1 MSVEIIRALD
11 ELEKEKGIM
20 KSYML
25 DRISQGMIAAYKAL
39 FKKDPY
45 NAPTD
50 NVEATI
56 DPKTGVI
63 SVYVTKTVVDDE
75 PENYSTEITV
85 ENAMKYTP
93 NPSIGD
99 QIKIEV
105 DTKDFSR
112 IATQT
117 AKQVIIQGI
126 REAERGM
133 VLAEFSS
140 KEHEILSATV
150 IRIDQRYGNI
160 VLEIGGARDKT
171 EVMMQ
176 ASEQV
181 KGEVIKEGDII
192 KVYVAEVR
200 NGTKGPQIVIS
211 RTHPGLVKR
220 LFELEVPEIYDGTV
234 VVSAVAR
241 EAGSR
246 SKIAVYATDENVDPV
261 GACVGP
267 RGARV
272 GAIVNELKGEKIDII
287 RHYDDPAKFVA
298 EALSPSE
305 VMSVSMNEDGKS
317 CTVIVPDTQLSLAI
331 GKEGQNARLAAKLTG
346 LKIDIKP
353 QSQAQ

>member
-1 MSVEIIRALD
+1 MSVEIIKALD
-11 ELEKEKGIM
+11 ELEAEKGIM

-56 DPKTGVI
+56 DPETGVI
-63 SVYVTKTVVDDE
+63 SVFVTKIVVDDE

-85 ENAMKYTP
+85 EDAQKYTP
-93 NPSIGD
+93 NPQLGD
-99 QIKIEV
+99 KIKIEV

-150 IRIDQRYGNI
+150 VRVDPKYGNI
-160 VLEIGGARDKT
+160 VLEIGGTRDKT

-181 KGEVIKEGDII
+181 RGEEIKEGDII

-246 SKIAVYATDENVDPV
+246 SKIAVY
-261 GACVGP
+261 
-267 RGARV
+267 
-272 GAIVNELKGEKIDII
+272 
-287 RHYDDPAKFVA
+287 
-298 EALSPSE
+298 
-305 VMSVSMNEDGKS
+305 
-317 CTVIVPDTQLSLAI
+317 LSLI
-331 GKEGQNARLAAKLTG
+331 H
-346 LKIDIKP
+346 I
-353 QSQAQ
+353 

>member
-1 MSVEIIRALD
+1 MSVEIIKALD
-11 ELEKEKGIM
+11 ELEAEKGIM

-56 DPKTGVI
+56 DPETGVI
-63 SVYVTKTVVDDE
+63 SVFVTKIVVDDE

-85 ENAMKYTP
+85 EDAQKYTP
-93 NPSIGD
+93 NPQLGD
-99 QIKIEV
+99 KIKIEV

-150 IRIDQRYGNI
+150 VRVDPKYGNI
-160 VLEIGGARDKT
+160 VLEIGGTRDKT
-171 EVMMQ
+171 EVMIQ

-181 KGEVIKEGDII
+181 RGEEIKEGDII

-287 RHYDDPAKFVA
+287 RHFDDPAKFVA

-305 VMSVSMNEDGKS
+305 VISVTMHEDGKS
-317 CTVIVPDTQLSLAI
+317 CTAIVPDNQLSLAI
-331 GKEGQNARLAAKLTG
+331 GKEGQNVRLAAKLTG
-346 LKIDIKP
+346 MKIDIKP
-353 QSQAQ
+353 ESQA

>member
-1 MSVEIIRALD
+1 MSVEIIKALD
-11 ELEKEKGIM
+11 ELEAEKGIM

-45 NAPTD
+45 NAQTD

-56 DPKTGVI
+56 DPETGVI
-63 SVYVTKTVVDDE
+63 SVFVTKIVVDDE

-85 ENAMKYTP
+85 EDAQKYTP
-93 NPSIGD
+93 NPQLGD
-99 QIKIEV
+99 KIKIEV

-150 IRIDQRYGNI
+150 VRVDPKYGNI
-160 VLEIGGARDKT
+160 VLEIGGTRDKT

-181 KGEVIKEGDII
+181 RGEEIKEGDII

-272 GAIVNELKGEKIDII
+272 GAMVNELKGEKIDII
-287 RHYDDPAKFVA
+287 RHFDDPAKFVA

-305 VMSVSMNEDGKS
+305 VISVTMHEDGKS
-317 CTVIVPDTQLSLAI
+317 CTAIVPDNQLSLAI
-331 GKEGQNARLAAKLTG
+331 GKEGQNVRLAAKLTG
-346 LKIDIKP
+346 MKIDIKP
-353 QSQAQ
+353 ESQA

>member
-1 MSVEIIRALD
+1 MSVEIIKALD
-11 ELEKEKGIM
+11 ELEAEKGIM

-56 DPKTGVI
+56 DPETGVI
-63 SVYVTKTVVDDE
+63 SVFVTKIVVDDE

-85 ENAMKYTP
+85 EDAQKYTP
-93 NPSIGD
+93 NPQLGD
-99 QIKIEV
+99 KIKIEV

-150 IRIDQRYGNI
+150 VRVDPKYGNI

-181 KGEVIKEGDII
+181 RGEEIKEGDII

-200 NGTKGPQIVIS
+200 NDTKGPQIVIS

-287 RHYDDPAKFVA
+287 RHFDDPAKFVA

-305 VMSVSMNEDGKS
+305 VISVTMHEDGKS
-317 CTVIVPDTQLSLAI
+317 CTAIVPDNQLSLAI
-331 GKEGQNARLAAKLTG
+331 GKEGQNVRLAAKLTG
-346 LKIDIKP
+346 MKIDIKP
-353 QSQAQ
+353 ESQA

>member
-1 MSVEIIRALD
+1 MSVEIIKALD
-11 ELEKEKGIM
+11 ELEAEKGIM

-56 DPKTGVI
+56 DPETGVI
-63 SVYVTKTVVDDE
+63 SVFVTKIVVDDE

-85 ENAMKYTP
+85 EDAQKYTP
-93 NPSIGD
+93 NPQLGD
-99 QIKIEV
+99 KIKIEV

-150 IRIDQRYGNI
+150 VRVDPKYGNI
-160 VLEIGGARDKT
+160 VLEIGGTRDKT

-181 KGEVIKEGDII
+181 RGEEIKEGDII

-287 RHYDDPAKFVA
+287 RHLDDPAKFVA
-298 EALSPSE
+298 EALSP
-305 VMSVSMNEDGKS
+305 
-317 CTVIVPDTQLSLAI
+317 
-331 GKEGQNARLAAKLTG
+331 
-346 LKIDIKP
+346 
-353 QSQAQ
+353 

>member
-1 MSVEIIRALD
+1 MSVEIIKALD
-11 ELEKEKGIM
+11 ELEAEKGIM

-56 DPKTGVI
+56 DPETGVI
-63 SVYVTKTVVDDE
+63 SVFVTKIVVDDE

-85 ENAMKYTP
+85 EDAQKYTP
-93 NPSIGD
+93 NPQLGD
-99 QIKIEV
+99 KIKIEV

-150 IRIDQRYGNI
+150 VRVDPKYGNI
-160 VLEIGGARDKT
+160 VLEIGGTRDKT

-181 KGEVIKEGDII
+181 RGEEIKEGDII

-287 RHYDDPAKFVA
+287 RHFDDPAKFVA

-305 VMSVSMNEDGKS
+305 VISVTMHEDGKS
-317 CTVIVPDTQLSLAI
+317 CTAIVPDNQLSLAI
-331 GKEGQNARLAAKLTG
+331 GKEGQNVRLAAKLTG
-346 LKIDIKP
+346 MKIDIKP
-353 QSQAQ
+353 ESQA

>member
-1 MSVEIIRALD
+1 MSVEIIKALD
-11 ELEKEKGIM
+11 ALEAEKGIM
-20 KSYML
+20 KSFML
-25 DRISQGMIAAYKAL
+25 DRIAQGMVAAYKSL
-39 FKKDPY
+39 FKKDPL
-45 NAPTD
+45 NAPGD

-56 DPKTGVI
+56 DSTTGEI
-63 SVYVTKTVVDDE
+63 SLFVKKIVAEE
-75 PENYSTEITV
+75 PENTSIEISVEDAKEFMASPTV
-85 ENAMKYTP
+85 
-93 NPSIGD
+93 GD
-99 QIKIEV
+99 QIKIQVE
-105 DTKDFSR
+105 TKDFSR

-126 REAERGM
+126 REAERGL

-150 IRIDQRYGNI
+150 VKVDPRYGNI
-160 VLEIGGARDKT
+160 VLEIGSKRDKT

-181 KGEVIKEGDII
+181 RGEDVQEGDII

-200 NGTKGPQIVIS
+200 NGVKGPQIVIS

-246 SKIAVYATDENVDPV
+246 SKIAVYATDDNVDPV

-272 GAIVNELKGEKIDII
+272 AAIVNELKGEKIDIV

-298 EALSPSE
+298 EALSPSQ
-305 VMSVSMNEDGKS
+305 VIGVTVLEDGKS
-317 CTVIVPDTQLSLAI
+317 CTVIVPDDQLSLAI

-346 LKIDIKP
+346 MKIDIKP
-353 QSQAQ
+353 QSQAV

>member
-1 MSVEIIRALD
+1 MSVEIIKALD
-11 ELEKEKGIM
+11 ELEAEKGIM

-56 DPKTGVI
+56 DPETGVI
-63 SVYVTKTVVDDE
+63 SVFVTKIVVDDE

-85 ENAMKYTP
+85 EDAQKYTP
-93 NPSIGD
+93 NPQLGD
-99 QIKIEV
+99 KIKIEV

-150 IRIDQRYGNI
+150 VRVDPKYGNI
-160 VLEIGGARDKT
+160 VLEIGGTRDKT

-181 KGEVIKEGDII
+181 RGEEIKEGDIL

-287 RHYDDPAKFVA
+287 RHFDDPAKFVA

-305 VMSVSMNEDGKS
+305 VISVTMHEDGKS
-317 CTVIVPDTQLSLAI
+317 CTAIVPDNQLSLAI
-331 GKEGQNARLAAKLTG
+331 GKEGQNVRLAAKLTG
-346 LKIDIKP
+346 MKIDIKP
-353 QSQAQ
+353 ESQA

>member
-1 MSVEIIRALD
+1 MSVEIIKALD
-11 ELEKEKGIM
+11 ELEAEKGIM

-56 DPKTGVI
+56 DPETGVI
-63 SVYVTKTVVDDE
+63 SVFVTKIVVDDE

-85 ENAMKYTP
+85 EDAQKYTP
-93 NPSIGD
+93 NPQLGD
-99 QIKIEV
+99 KIKIEV

-150 IRIDQRYGNI
+150 VRVDPKYGNI

-181 KGEVIKEGDII
+181 RGEEIKEGDII

-287 RHYDDPAKFVA
+287 RHFDDPAKFVA

-305 VMSVSMNEDGKS
+305 VISVTMHEDGKS
-317 CTVIVPDTQLSLAI
+317 CTAIVPDNQLSLAI
-331 GKEGQNARLAAKLTG
+331 GKEGQNVRLAAKLTG
-346 LKIDIKP
+346 MKIDIKP
-353 QSQAQ
+353 ESQA